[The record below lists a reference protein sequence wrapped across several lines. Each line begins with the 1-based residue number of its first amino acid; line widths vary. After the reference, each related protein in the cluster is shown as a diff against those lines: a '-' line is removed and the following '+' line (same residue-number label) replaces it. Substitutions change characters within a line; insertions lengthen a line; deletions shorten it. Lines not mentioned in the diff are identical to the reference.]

1 MNEKALILQKQIEA
15 DLETITAVYAKIAQP
30 TFTLPGDENAQIVL
44 AYHLHNLYNA
54 FENIFL
60 QIARSFEN
68 NLDRHDGWHSQLLQR
83 MTLDLTPIRPAV
95 IDSAAY
101 DALDELRRFRH
112 LFRSAYRIRFDPD
125 RLQLV
130 WQKAMRLRD
139 VYPAQFTVFIQFL
152 QTLSQ

>member
-1 MNEKALILQKQIEA
+1 MLEKALILQKQIEA
-15 DLETITAVYAKIAQP
+15 DLEAIHAMYGRLSQP
-30 TFTLPGDENAQIVL
+30 PAAMTTDENAQIVT

-60 QIARSFEN
+60 QIARIFEN
-68 NLDRHDGWHSQLLQR
+68 HLDEPDRWHSHLLQR

-95 IDSAAY
+95 IDTSAY

-112 LFRSAYRIRFDPD
+112 LFRSAYRIQFDPD

-130 WQKAMRLRD
+130 WQKAMHLRD
-139 VYPAQFTVFIQFL
+139 LYPTQLDNFIHYL
-152 QTLSQ
+152 QTLT